1 MRYLGLC
8 VICVFGALGGLGGGS
23 DGRARAP
30 GPTPRDDWSAYLT
43 RSEVGADR
51 WLAANP
57 RWDGRGIIIAVLD
70 TGVDVSQ
77 PGLGALPGGGVK
89 VVDAR
94 DFTGQGDVALERAR
108 VEDGVLIGAGLEVRG
123 VSSLADK
130 PLGKTGYWVGV
141 FDEKA
146 MRRGSVEDIDG
157 DGRND
162 TRFAVVAFQRA
173 DGEEVAVIDTDGDLD
188 LSGELVRRSYR
199 DDARFFVFGRAP
211 KRRIAVTPHVDL
223 GGRKVELHFDDGAHG
238 THCAG
243 IAAGYRIEGRE
254 GFDGIAPGANVVSL
268 KIGHGGLAGGATV
281 KGSMVKAIRYASEL
295 ALEQKRWVVISMS
308 YGIGSET
315 EGHSDIDRVLD
326 EELQKNPWLI
336 AAVSASNEG
345 PGLSSVG
352 TPAAATLAFAV
363 AAMVTPKLAETLLG
377 ASGLKTNRIFA
388 FSSRGGEL
396 DKPDGMA
403 PGVAWSTVPV
413 FNPRPVMN
421 GTSMAAPQVAGV
433 MALVLSAAVES
444 EGTGTSSGIVR
455 RALRQGARPLPGY
468 TRLDQGPGVVD
479 VTTTWAAMK
488 LAKGVPR
495 EVAGFEVRTPLPGAP
510 GRTGSAS
517 YWRVGAGLMGL
528 GAAIGDEGN
537 PREQVVFQVRPM
549 IHGSVAD
556 QTIPSIFQTIAL
568 DSDVGWLSVDRR
580 ELALKGDAVM
590 DVVVNLELAKVAG
603 PGVHIGRV
611 RGRQAGL
618 WAFDLPVVVV
628 VPFTF
633 RDTWAETYEGKLMPG
648 EVARVFV
655 EVPAGAS
662 AMTAE
667 LTMRAGEGGLLLM
680 PFEQEGRGVETYEHR
695 ASLNESAVGR
705 FARSGAELSAGTW
718 ELTVV
723 APLRNVGSASFALK
737 VTFAAIDGPDALE
750 VEVGGGGAASAGLTL
765 TNRMAQPFQ
774 GTLEASVIG
783 LRRARA
789 ETMKGPR
796 HEVTF
801 EVGPGVGEVELELE
815 LDDATWARM
824 TDFAWDVVDAGG
836 QVVAQ
841 EAFGQRVARTTIA
854 VPRLAEAATYTI
866 ELVAGLADA
875 NDARAVGVTVRELHR
890 FRVGLPWAVEAP
902 SGQRKPTLY
911 PAVATRFALTTQGLP
926 AVGNG
931 FELVTE
937 LGLVARD
944 GSVWQRWKLGHT
956 AAE

>member
-1 MRYLGLC
+1 M
-8 VICVFGALGGLGGGS
+8 
-23 DGRARAP
+23 
-30 GPTPRDDWSAYLT
+30 PRDDWSAYLT

-77 PGLGALPGGGVK
+77 PGLDALPGGGVK
-89 VVDAR
+89 VTDAR
-94 DFTGQGDVALERAR
+94 DFTGQGDVALERGH
-108 VEDGVLIGAGLEVRG
+108 VEAADDDVLRGAGIEVRG
-123 VSSLADK
+123 VASLADK

-173 DGEEVAVIDTDGDLD
+173 DGEEVAVIDTDGDFD
-188 LSGELVRRSYR
+188 LRGELLRRSYR
-199 DDARFFVFGRAP
+199 DDKRFFVFGRAP
-211 KRRIAVTPHVDL
+211 KRRIAVTPHVEL
-223 GGRKVELHFDDGAHG
+223 SARKVELHFDDGAHG

-243 IAAGYRIEGRE
+243 IAAGHRIEGRD
-254 GFDGIAPGANVVSL
+254 GFDGIAPGASIVSL

-295 ALEQKRWVVISMS
+295 AREQRRWVVISMS

-326 EELQKNPWLI
+326 EELQKNPWLL

-377 ASGLKTNRIFA
+377 SSGLKGNRIFA

-433 MALVLSAAVES
+433 MALVLSAAIEV
-444 EGTGTSSGIVR
+444 GGIGGTSSGIVR

-488 LAKGVPR
+488 LAQNVPR
-495 EVAGFEVRTPLPGAP
+495 EVAGFEVRTPLPGSP
-510 GRTGSAS
+510 GRTGSSS
-517 YWRVGAGLMGL
+517 YWRVGAGLTGL
-528 GAAIGDEGN
+528 GAGIGDAGN
-537 PREQVVFQVRPM
+537 PREQVVFKVRPM

-556 QTIPSIFQTIAL
+556 QAIPSIFQTIAL
-568 DSDVGWLSVDRR
+568 DSDVGWLTVDRR
-580 ELALKGDAVM
+580 ELALKGDAAV

-628 VPFTF
+628 VPHSF

-667 LTMRAGEGGLLLM
+667 LSMRAGEGGLFLM
-680 PFEQEGRGVETYEHR
+680 PFDQEGRGVEIYDHR
-695 ASLNESAVGR
+695 ASFGDSTVGR
-705 FARSGAELSAGTW
+705 FTRSAAELSAGTW

-723 APLRNVGSASFALK
+723 APLRNVGAASFALN
-737 VTFAAIDGPDALE
+737 VTFAAIDGPEALE
-750 VEVGGGGAASAGLTL
+750 VEVGGGGAANAALTL
-765 TNRMAQPFQ
+765 VNRMGQPFS
-774 GTLEASVIG
+774 GALEASVIG
-783 LRRARA
+783 LRRTSD
-789 ETMKGPR
+789 ETMKGAR
-796 HEVTF
+796 HSVTF
-801 EVGPGVGEVELELE
+801 QVGPSVGEVELELE
-815 LDDATWARM
+815 LDSSTWARM

-836 QVVAQ
+836 GVVAQ

-866 ELVAGLADA
+866 ELVAGLADGS
-875 NDARAVGVTVRELHR
+875 DTRSVGVTVRELHR
-890 FRVGLPWAVEAP
+890 FRQALPWGVEAP
-902 SGQRKPTLY
+902 SGQRRPTLY
-911 PAVATRFALTTQGLP
+911 PAVATRFALTAQGLP
-926 AVGNG
+926 AVGDG

-944 GSVWQRWKLGHT
+944 GAVWQRWKLGHT